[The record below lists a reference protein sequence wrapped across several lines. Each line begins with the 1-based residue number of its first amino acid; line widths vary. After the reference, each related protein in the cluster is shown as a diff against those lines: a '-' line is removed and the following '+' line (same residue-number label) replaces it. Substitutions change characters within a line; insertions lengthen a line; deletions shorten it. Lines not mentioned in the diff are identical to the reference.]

1 MMLMMMIGGV
11 VWCVGGAVA
20 VLAGGLS
27 VKRER
32 EREREYSTGGAS
44 LTAAGGRN

>member
-1 MMLMMMIGGV
+1 MMLMMMMIVGV

-32 EREREYSTGGAS
+32 EYSTGGAS

>member
-32 EREREYSTGGAS
+32 ERVQYRRRVFD
-44 LTAAGGRN
+44 GGRRT